1 MFAWFVP
8 LLLIFLF
15 AKEGSSMS
23 FLKFSLKQSLNV
35 SGVKKAFK
43 ALFDPSLVIPQLH
56 IDHINQLNFVTL
68 KEQGITCVV
77 FDKDQTL
84 SVTYVD
90 QLHPSV
96 VDHVNLAKQQFPNAV
111 AILSNSVGSCDD
123 DGYQG
128 AMETEKYMK
137 LPVIR
142 HRLKKPCKCP
152 YPSLLVI
159 VDTYIL
165 LINSSYL
172 QSTSQT
178 LFHQHVYRKYWNI
191 SRRPVDE
198 SWPLMRYV
206 W

>member
-1 MFAWFVP
+1 M
-8 LLLIFLF
+8 
-15 AKEGSSMS
+15 
-23 FLKFSLKQSLNV
+23 
-35 SGVKKAFK
+35 
-43 ALFDPSLVIPQLH
+43 
-56 IDHINQLNFVTL
+56 
-68 KEQGITCVV
+68 V

-142 HRLKKPCKCP
+142 HRLKKPCN
-152 YPSLLVI
+152 YR
-159 VDTYIL
+159 
-165 LINSSYL
+165 YL
-172 QSTSQT
+172 
-178 LFHQHVYRKYWNI
+178 
-191 SRRPVDE
+191 
-198 SWPLMRYV
+198 
-206 W
+206 

>member
-1 MFAWFVP
+1 MAAWFG
-8 LLLIFLF
+8 LLLLCFLI

-43 ALFDPSLVIPQLH
+43 ALFDPSLVIPQIH

-90 QLHPSV
+90 QLHPTV
-96 VDHVNLAKQQFPNAV
+96 VDHVNLARQVFPNAV

-123 DGYQG
+123 DGYHG
-128 AMETEKYMK
+128 AMETEKHMK

-142 HRLKKPCKCP
+142 HRSKKPCKCLYHP
-152 YPSLLVI
+152 PSSLL
-159 VDTYIL
+159 TP
-165 LINSSYL
+165 
-172 QSTSQT
+172 TFF
-178 LFHQHVYRKYWNI
+178 LF
-191 SRRPVDE
+191 
-198 SWPLMRYV
+198 
-206 W
+206 

>member
-1 MFAWFVP
+1 
-8 LLLIFLF
+8 
-15 AKEGSSMS
+15 MS

-43 ALFDPSLVIPQLH
+43 ALFDPSLVIPQIH

-90 QLHPSV
+90 QLHPTV
-96 VDHVNLAKQQFPNAV
+96 VDHVNLARQVFPNAV

-123 DGYQG
+123 DGYHG
-128 AMETEKYMK
+128 AMETEKHMK

-142 HRLKKPCKCP
+142 HRLKKPCKCHYHP
-152 YPSLLVI
+152 SSLL
-159 VDTYIL
+159 TP
-165 LINSSYL
+165 
-172 QSTSQT
+172 TFF
-178 LFHQHVYRKYWNI
+178 LF
-191 SRRPVDE
+191 
-198 SWPLMRYV
+198 
-206 W
+206 